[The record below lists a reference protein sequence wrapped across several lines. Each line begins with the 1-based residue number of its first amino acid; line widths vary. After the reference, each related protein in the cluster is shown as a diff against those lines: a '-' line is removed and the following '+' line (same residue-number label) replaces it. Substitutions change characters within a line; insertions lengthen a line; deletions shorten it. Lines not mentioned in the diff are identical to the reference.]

1 MGTRGGEH
9 KTQRDKVWQLSVYE
23 TEAYFYHKNIYP
35 GQLELTEDKNFN
47 LKLSKMLYYNILRCL
62 FVDVQT
68 QTSLK
73 QKDTLLDYPH
83 VEFVPPQPPKRDR
96 F

>member
-1 MGTRGGEH
+1 MKRKLIFIT
-9 KTQRDKVWQLSVYE
+9 KIYTQDS
-23 TEAYFYHKNIYP
+23 YFYA
-35 GQLELTEDKNFN
+35 EDKNFN
-47 LKLSKMLYYNILRCL
+47 LKLRKMLYYNILRCL

-73 QKDTLLDYPH
+73 QKDTLLGYPH
-83 VEFVPPQPPKRDR
+83 VEFVPPPPPKRNR

>member
-1 MGTRGGEH
+1 MKQKLIFIT
-9 KTQRDKVWQLSVYE
+9 KIY
-23 TEAYFYHKNIYP
+23 TEDSYFY
-35 GQLELTEDKNFN
+35 TEDKNFN

-83 VEFVPPQPPKRDR
+83 VEFVPPQPPKRDP